1 MRIGLLGPAEDDQ
14 AGFREAVSFLLN
26 DAEADQV
33 VYLGHGEFVER
44 ALEAWMRELGGE
56 DAEAAFLARA
66 AALAASGTPA
76 EIDAL
81 LESDEAMSQLGRIRK
96 IPPPPARAIEMLDD
110 RVVLFVH
117 DKGVLD
123 EDDIA
128 NAQLIVYGRGPEADI
143 RRFGK
148 RVFFTPGPLRGGRVG
163 ILESSSD
170 GTSLALYDLS
180 GMPVWREPIGAA
192 GSKVIV
198 AS

>member
-14 AGFREAVSFLLN
+14 AEFREAVSFLLN
-26 DAEADQV
+26 DAEADQI
-33 VYLGHGEFVER
+33 VYLGQGDFAER
-44 ALEAWMRELGGE
+44 AIEAWIAEIGGE
-56 DAEAAFLARA
+56 DAEAEFLARA
-66 AALAASGTPA
+66 ADLAQSGSPA

-81 LESDEAMSQLGRIRK
+81 LESDSLLTELARIRK

-128 NAQLIVYGRGPEADI
+128 NAQLIVYGKGAEADI

-148 RVFFTPGPLRGGRVG
+148 RVFFTPGPLCGGRVG
-163 ILESSSD
+163 ILESSSE
-170 GTSLALYDLS
+170 GTMLALYDLS
-180 GMPVWREPIGAA
+180 GMPVWREPIGAP
-192 GSKVIV
+192 GSRVIV
-198 AS
+198 AP

>member
-26 DAEADQV
+26 DAEADQI
-33 VYLGHGEFVER
+33 VYLGQGEFVEK
-44 ALEAWMRELGGE
+44 AIDAWLLELGGE

-66 AALAASGTPA
+66 ATLAASGTPA

-81 LESDEAMSQLGRIRK
+81 LESDSVVAQLARIRK
-96 IPPPPARAIEMLDD
+96 IPPPPARAIEMLDAL
-110 RVVLFVH
+110 VVLFVH

-123 EDDIA
+123 EEDIA

-148 RVFFTPGPLRGGRVG
+148 RVFFTPGPLRGERVG
-163 ILESSSD
+163 ILESGGD
-170 GTSLALYDLS
+170 GTTLALYDLS
-180 GMPVWREPIGAA
+180 GMPVWREPIGAG

-198 AS
+198 AP